1 MDKNLSDPLQRSSG
15 AQTRR
20 YALLGIIFGFLFPV
34 VATLI
39 KLAQLQMPLNLS
51 NIIALQRTES
61 LLWIIDTAPLF
72 LGMLAGMAGRRQDT
86 LLETN
91 KRLLKDEED
100 LRVIKAN
107 LEQLVIENTSELQR
121 RTEQLRAST
130 YIAQQIAELQDVST
144 LLSRSVQ
151 LISEQGGFYHV
162 GLFLLDERKRL
173 AFLQAASSETGKE
186 LIRQG
191 YHVAVEERSAIGL
204 VSEQNRP
211 YYASDVEKNPLLKD
225 SGFPLSRS
233 RAVLP
238 LSVRGN
244 VIGVLDLHSDQTR
257 VFGPGDAE
265 IIQSLAGLVAVSIE
279 NVRLLDETQALVK
292 QLEGFTSHQTLEAWR
307 RLTKLQASAYQ
318 YTPAGVR
325 QYAGSAES
333 QSVDGGLQMPLTLRG
348 EIIGRIT
355 LQRKADSP
363 GWSQGERTLVKK
375 IAAQV
380 ALALDN
386 SRLIEDVQKNAQ
398 RDQLLASVSSRLRET
413 LDMESIMQSA
423 AHEFVRALNLKEA
436 EVRLGSSLLGSGPDS
451 QKPNV

>member
-1 MDKNLSDPLQRSSG
+1 MDKNLSGPLQRSSG

-162 GLFLLDERKRL
+162 GLFLLDDRKRL
-173 AFLQAASSETGKE
+173 AFLQAASSDAGKE

-191 YHVAVEERSAIGL
+191 YHVVVEERSVIGL
-204 VSEQNRP
+204 VAEQNRP
-211 YYASDVEKNPLLKD
+211 YYASNVEKNPLLKD
-225 SGFPLSRS
+225 SGFPLSRL

-238 LSVRGN
+238 L
-244 VIGVLDLHSDQTR
+244 
-257 VFGPGDAE
+257 F
-265 IIQSLAGLVAVSIE
+265 
-279 NVRLLDETQALVK
+279 
-292 QLEGFTSHQTLEAWR
+292 
-307 RLTKLQASAYQ
+307 
-318 YTPAGVR
+318 
-325 QYAGSAES
+325 
-333 QSVDGGLQMPLTLRG
+333 
-348 EIIGRIT
+348 
-355 LQRKADSP
+355 
-363 GWSQGERTLVKK
+363 
-375 IAAQV
+375 
-380 ALALDN
+380 
-386 SRLIEDVQKNAQ
+386 
-398 RDQLLASVSSRLRET
+398 
-413 LDMESIMQSA
+413 
-423 AHEFVRALNLKEA
+423 
-436 EVRLGSSLLGSGPDS
+436 
-451 QKPNV
+451 